1 MPLALT
7 TLEGI
12 NFPIM
17 RTPLTTLSAVPYPDD
32 ICPLGGSSRR
42 RRSGGFARR
51 TARVARRTARTVS
64 RSGIGKT
71 VIQTA
76 KVGAVTAA
84 NAVAPGSGTAALATA
99 RAVTRAAKRKPAA
112 TTTTATTATTETG
125 SNKTRNGLLVVGL
138 GVALLILFRKGG
150 K

>member
-42 RRSGGFARR
+42 RRSGVVG
-51 TARVARRTARTVS
+51 RVARRTARTVS
-64 RSGIGKT
+64 RSGIGKAA
-71 VIQTA
+71 IQTA
-76 KVGAVTAA
+76 KVAAVTTA
-84 NAVAPGSGTAALATA
+84 NAVAPGSGTAALSAA
-99 RAVTRAAKRKPAA
+99 RAVNRAASKRRSSSAPVV
-112 TTTTATTATTETG
+112 TSTATETA
-125 SNKTRNGLLVVGL
+125 SNKTRNGLIVVGL
-138 GVALLILFRKGG
+138 GIALLVLFRKGG